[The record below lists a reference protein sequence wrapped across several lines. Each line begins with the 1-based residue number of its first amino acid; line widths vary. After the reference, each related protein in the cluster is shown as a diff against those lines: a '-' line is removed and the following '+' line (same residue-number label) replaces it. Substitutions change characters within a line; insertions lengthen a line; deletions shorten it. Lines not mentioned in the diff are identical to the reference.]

1 MEVIRGESGID
12 ALKESFEEAL
22 VPLDALTE
30 GLLGLTTGEIAEKLT
45 RTQLN
50 IKNIKYIP
58 EMIMDFINNAGGNVL
73 FPAYAS
79 GTYNHP
85 GGYAVVGEKG
95 PEIVELPRGSRVYP
109 NGTVPQMSESNVY
122 NITIPARDIQEFNDI
137 IRIAQGQRQSIRMGY
152 AGGKTWQ

>member
-1 MEVIRGESGID
+1 MG
-12 ALKESFEEAL
+12 A
-22 VPLDALTE
+22 
-30 GLLGLTTGEIAEKLT
+30 
-45 RTQLN
+45 
-50 IKNIKYIP
+50 Y
-58 EMIMDFINNAGGNVL
+58 
-73 FPAYAS
+73 PAYAS

-122 NITIPARDIQEFNDI
+122 HITIPARDIREFNDI

-152 AGGKTWQ
+152 AGGKAWQ